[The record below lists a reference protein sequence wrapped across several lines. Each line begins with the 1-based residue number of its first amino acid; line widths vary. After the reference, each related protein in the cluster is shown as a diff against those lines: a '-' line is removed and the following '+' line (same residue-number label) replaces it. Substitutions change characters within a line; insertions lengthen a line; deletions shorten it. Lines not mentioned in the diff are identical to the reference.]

1 MVKKNEVI
9 AKKEISN
16 IPIKKEIPNIPKKEV
31 QNNSNPKVEQVL
43 IENFVSLQ
51 KVMTNL
57 AVKFD
62 SLSGQ
67 ISKLLELFEIS
78 AKTLAEKDYAIK
90 TEPDKKV
97 GEKVDAILEQNKIIA
112 KGIALLHEREMEAIT
127 GTNTPQPATEQTYP
141 SPMPQQK
148 IIPRP
153 TQAIKPQSTQENF
166 QGSQS
171 IM

>member
-9 AKKEISN
+9 EKKE
-16 IPIKKEIPNIPKKEV
+16 
-31 QNNSNPKVEQVL
+31 NSSGQKMEQVL
-43 IENFVSLQ
+43 VENFVSLQ

-57 AVKFD
+57 AIKFD

-78 AKTLAEKDYAIK
+78 AKTLAEKDYSIK

-97 GEKVDAILEQNKIIA
+97 AEKLDTLLEQNKIIA
-112 KGIALLHEREMEAIT
+112 KGITLLHESNSLE
-127 GTNTPQPATEQTYP
+127 YP
-141 SPMPQQK
+141 SQNVQS
-148 IIPRP
+148 ISPRP
-153 TQAIKPQSTQENF
+153 IQDIKTQAQENF

-171 IM
+171 RM

>member
-1 MVKKNEVI
+1 MAKKDEVI
-9 AKKEISN
+9 VKKEISTV
-16 IPIKKEIPNIPKKEV
+16 PIKKEVPNFPKKENV
-31 QNNSNPKVEQVL
+31 NNSNPKVEQVL

-97 GEKVDAILEQNKIIA
+97 GEKVDALLEQNKVIA
-112 KGIALLHEREMEAIT
+112 RGIALLHENNSPDYSEPVQQMQKIPPKPMQPMR
-127 GTNTPQPATEQTYP
+127 PQP
-141 SPMPQQK
+141 
-148 IIPRP
+148 
-153 TQAIKPQSTQENF
+153 TQENF
-166 QGSQS
+166 SGSPS
-171 IM
+171 MM

>member
-1 MVKKNEVI
+1 MAKKDEVI
-9 AKKEISN
+9 VKKEIS
-16 IPIKKEIPNIPKKEV
+16 IAPIKKEVPNFPKKENV
-31 QNNSNPKVEQVL
+31 NNSNPKVEQVL

-97 GEKVDAILEQNKIIA
+97 GEKVDALLEQNKVIA
-112 KGIALLHEREMEAIT
+112 RGIALLHENNSPDYSEPVQQMQKIPPKPMQPMR
-127 GTNTPQPATEQTYP
+127 PQP
-141 SPMPQQK
+141 
-148 IIPRP
+148 
-153 TQAIKPQSTQENF
+153 TQENF
-166 QGSQS
+166 SGSPS
-171 IM
+171 MM